1 MKNRINVRVRMTV
14 LMGSRN
20 ESIHSLL
27 YSFSLLWAGDRAV
40 LLSTATFQTGVRL
53 AGGGDPKQTPK
64 VSDHQLSELQK
75 FQVKFL
81 SCAIEFSFTI
91 HSHGSR
97 FEEKQRIYC
106 EKAID

>member
-64 VSDHQLSELQK
+64 VSDLNYQSYK
-75 FQVKFL
+75 SFKSNFL
-81 SCAIEFSFTI
+81 SVV
-91 HSHGSR
+91 
-97 FEEKQRIYC
+97 Q
-106 EKAID
+106 